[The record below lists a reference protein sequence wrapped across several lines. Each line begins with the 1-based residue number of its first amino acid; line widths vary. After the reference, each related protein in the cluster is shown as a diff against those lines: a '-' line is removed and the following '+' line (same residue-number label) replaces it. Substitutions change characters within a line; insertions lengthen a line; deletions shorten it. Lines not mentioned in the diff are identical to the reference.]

1 MTAKL
6 KSFEQRLALATY
18 VRLMRAANAARSHAS
33 RQLEGTGLTL
43 SQFAVLEALYHLGP
57 MSLSDIAQK
66 ILTTGGNLTMVVGN
80 LEKQG
85 LAFRQ
90 KSPEDGRVLIVV
102 LTSKGKALIRRVFPT
117 HAATITEFMSSLAP
131 DQQEDLSDLC
141 RRLQKET
148 YSRQRELRL
157 TPSRETVGSQNRLA
171 VDTERLPSD

>member
-1 MTAKL
+1 MAV
-6 KSFEQRLALATY
+6 KSKSSEQRLALATY
-18 VRLMRAANAARSHAS
+18 VRLMRAANTARMHAS

-102 LTSKGKALIRRVFPT
+102 LTPKGKAVIRRIFPA
-117 HAATITEFMSSLAP
+117 HAAAIAQFMTALTWEEQEEFGR
-131 DQQEDLSDLC
+131 LC
-141 RRLQKET
+141 RRLQEET
-148 YSRQRELRL
+148 DS
-157 TPSRETVGSQNRLA
+157 V
-171 VDTERLPSD
+171 